1 MKKPIRIAVLLVAL
15 VTSLFVFA
23 ACKTGSGKDKTNV
36 DGKYY
41 LYEDGALNKSEYF
54 DLSDGVWRDEDGASG
69 TYAFTDGTIV
79 FYTELFGENSELCS
93 GNISE
98 GTLTITVGGITK
110 NYRTDKGDIPY
121 EEGTKLETPVLSV
134 SVDTVKWDAVAGA
147 KKYVLTV
154 DGTENELDVSAHS
167 FTIENISVGEHSVS
181 LVAKAEKNRYD
192 SDSAGMRFDF
202 DLFASGSGTSD
213 NPYGIANAAH
223 LANIAVFPDKNYVVK
238 RDNDFSDAVLAVEMP
253 AVDDKKIEFSGS
265 IKAEK
270 DAVIDGAKIDRTLFD
285 LGENAVIDGLVLKNI
300 VSTENSSPLF
310 GLNKGNIVNSSLEG
324 EFTGYYSAVNPIF
337 VRSNKGIIKNCS
349 FGGDMTGFVTA
360 VGENSGTIEAFRSS
374 VTLTADNTKSDK
386 SPCSLKFGLVC
397 SYNVGTIKNAAVTG
411 VFTFNLVYEGFV
423 LGTSSEAA
431 IASVVG
437 ENYGIIEKS
446 LSSVDIGGTIYDK
459 YDRINVGGFVG
470 KTNVVNDTVSSVSDC
485 SYNGTLSLIVDNQS
499 GIMIAGGF
507 VGNAFKGDIS
517 HSGVER
523 QVTVNGRTF
532 DPSFI
537 GWSIASGKYGGFAGA
552 NFDASIADSY
562 AGGLNIVGKI
572 GEARYADFAITLN
585 SGTNTSCFT
594 AASDEILLDEDHWFI
609 PRNGSPKVLAVSD
622 VGAIEGVCEFTKNK
636 NVLSWNAVPD
646 AEYYE
651 YEFYGRTYFTDKT
664 SVTLEFTRGG
674 DTIVKVR
681 PCSDSRIDGEWRQ
694 TTFDVKTLDFAV
706 EKGGKTENITFYIVV
721 GDMYTVADFGCEREG
736 YTFIGWLCGGEY
748 AAGDEITVTS
758 DMTFVP
764 KFEIN
769 EYRLT
774 VYMQKRSYDG
784 RGLDYYLADDKQVT
798 FGESLGL
805 PVPALSG
812 FDKAGYTFDGWFV
825 SDRYFNDATRFDSD
839 AMPARDLSLW
849 VKFTLKTFNV
859 KLNPNY
865 DGATVETHV
874 RNYNF
879 TVRVADFGTL
889 QRKGYTFLGWY
900 TDKDG
905 INAAENF
912 YMPLGDAEL
921 FAKWS
926 LNRYN
931 ITVNG
936 NDGVFDEI
944 PSEYTVESDA
954 VVLPSAKK
962 KGYTFVGWRL
972 NDESGYRSVIGKGEF
987 AEDISLEAI
996 FTADKYKVSFDYEG
1010 VNVKHLV
1017 TFDVSAYAGLKAP
1030 AAVELGDGDTL
1041 TSPSQGSIYT
1051 YVYRGWYLTPDFSGE
1066 PFDFATGKIYGDTTL
1081 YLKAD
1086 KISDD
1091 VVSAYE
1097 KASGTAIGII
1107 LGKDTVP
1114 NRTGTFKFITGGR
1127 EGEKS
1132 HRFDIYVSATGTK
1145 GTLKGLTVYYTD
1157 LVSGTKYGCSVRS
1170 GTAGTTV
1177 KYYADTAPTLP
1188 CGRAYAL
1195 TVSTTG
1201 YQSSM
1206 SVSVSRISDPITY
1219 DGEGSGATIDG
1230 DYNLVDYDSVIG
1242 TLPVIDKF
1250 GYKFEGWKYGDDF
1263 VTAETV
1269 MKYDKDIT
1277 LTPVLTLLKAR
1288 INYVLDGGENPSD
1301 APEYYTVEESAKLK
1315 TPTKEG
1321 YEFSGWYSDS
1331 GFTKVVYQWTIA
1343 YTADTCNGYTVYAC
1357 FMKLYRVTHVMPDF
1371 APQVPEKLVS
1381 GYSYTL
1387 GKLPDVEGYKAI
1399 GWCSDEALSNIITYV
1414 RLTGDV
1420 KVYAYYEKYHHAVFE
1435 TGNGTLD
1442 GEYDCKYTKLDTFDV
1457 SDIKANSPKNY
1468 IFTGWKISDGDG
1480 EVITE
1485 IPLGTDRDVTL
1496 VAVYE
1501 HATEGLIYTLNSD
1514 KKSYSVK
1521 FPGSADDLGETE
1533 DVAIRAYYNG
1543 LPVTKIAASTGEYH
1557 INKLIIPYG
1566 ITEICS
1572 KAFFGRT
1579 FDYVYIPSSVTTL
1592 GTKAFFVIEQS
1603 LNMCPKHYFNIA
1615 YGGEKLPENTADKW
1629 WNVGYEETGTYVKQE
1644 YWYSPILNVKRYVF
1658 SPDEDTVEFN
1668 DGTFGIVK
1676 DRCGKTFVDL
1686 ENRTE
1691 KITYIAPF
1699 AYGGSIYEIRIPE
1712 GCTVDRSA
1720 FYNCVDMRAVTSKT
1734 EFDLARAFGTVIDRQ
1749 YSGSL
1754 DLTYDVKH
1762 ITLSASATFVK
1773 SLTLIGTE
1781 TIVDSAFSGW
1791 SKLEEVNLPDTL
1803 TGVGTGIFEKAIISK
1818 AVVPGI
1824 ALECLSKDYLTD
1836 LTITGGDIPASAFQ
1850 GYKLLVSVK
1859 FGNDVKT
1866 VGDQAFADCPALTGI
1881 YTDSIESW
1889 CDIDFATKDA
1899 NPLAYAGYLY
1909 VGGGQVV
1916 DLVIDGVADEIKPY
1930 AFYGIKI
1937 DSLILSDVGTIG
1949 ESAFEKSRLKTLT
1962 VKEGVVNIGKWAFIY
1977 CTSLTDVSLSDSV
1990 REIGYAAFSHCNNL
2004 INLDLGN
2011 GVAVIGQ
2018 SAFAWSYNLTT
2029 VVLGD
2034 GVTTIGEGA
2043 FTSARVV
2050 RFGKNI
2056 KTIDANA
2063 FRAAYSSVVKEIHI
2077 VDLASWCSVNM
2088 TGAIAININT
2098 TLYVGDEPITS
2109 LVIPDEVT
2117 RISDFVFAGLNITE
2131 VNIHRGVTF
2140 IGKMAFMRCA
2150 DLTSVNFDG
2159 TVEEWNNIEKTDDWD
2174 DYAGKYTVHC
2184 KDGDIAP
2191 VESA

>member
-110 NYRTDKGDIPY
+110 NYRTDNGDLPY

-154 DGTENELDVSAHS
+154 DGTENELDVSACS

-253 AVDDKKIEFSGS
+253 AVDDKKIEFSGN

-374 VTLTADNTKSDK
+374 VTLTADNTKLDK

-721 GDMYTVADFGCEREG
+721 GNMYTVADFGCEREG

-784 RGLDYYLADDKQVT
+784 RWLDYYLADDKQVT

-812 FDKAGYTFDGWFV
+812 FDKAGYNFDGWFV

-889 QRKGYTFLGWY
+889 QRKGYTFLGWH

-1051 YVYRGWYLTPDFSGE
+1051 YLYRGWYLTPDFSGE

-1145 GTLKGLTVYYTD
+1145 GTLTGLTVYYTD

-1357 FMKLYRVTHVMPDF
+1357 FMELYRVTHVMPDF

-1399 GWCSDEALSNIITYV
+1399 GWCSDEALTNIITYV

-1435 TGNGTLD
+1435 TDNGTPD

-1457 SDIKANSPKNY
+1457 SDIKANPPKNY
-1468 IFTGWKISDGDG
+1468 IFAGWKISDGDG

-1485 IPLGTDRDVTL
+1485 IPLGTDRDLTL

-1514 KKSYSVK
+1514 KKSYSVT

-1734 EFDLARAFGTVIDRQ
+1734 EFDLARAFGTIIDRQ

-1762 ITLSASATFVK
+1762 ITLSASATCVK

-1916 DLVIDGVADEIKPY
+1916 DLVIGGVADEIKPY

-1962 VKEGVVNIGKWAFIY
+1962 VKEDVVNIGKWAFIY

-2050 RFGKNI
+2050 RFGRNI

-2088 TGAIAININT
+2088 TGAIAFNINT
-2098 TLYVGDEPITS
+2098 TLYVDDEPITS

-2140 IGKMAFMRCA
+2140 IGEMAFMRCT

-2174 DYAGKYTVHC
+2174 DYAGEYIVHC

-2191 VESA
+2191 AESA

>member
-110 NYRTDKGDIPY
+110 NYRTDNGDLPY

-154 DGTENELDVSAHS
+154 DGTENELDVSACS

-202 DLFASGSGTSD
+202 DLFASGSGTFD

-253 AVDDKKIEFSGS
+253 AVDDKKVEFSGS

-300 VSTENSSPLF
+300 VSTKNSSPLF

-374 VTLTADNTKSDK
+374 VTLTADNTKLDK

-562 AGGLNIVGKI
+562 AVGLNIVGEI

-681 PCSDSRIDGEWRQ
+681 PCSDSRLDGEWRQ

-721 GDMYTVADFGCEREG
+721 GNMYTVADFGCEREG

-805 PVPALSG
+805 PVPVLSG
-812 FDKAGYTFDGWFV
+812 FDKAGYNFDGWFV

-889 QRKGYTFLGWY
+889 QRKGYTFLGW
-900 TDKDG
+900 
-905 INAAENF
+905 
-912 YMPLGDAEL
+912 
-921 FAKWS
+921 
-926 LNRYN
+926 
-931 ITVNG
+931 
-936 NDGVFDEI
+936 
-944 PSEYTVESDA
+944 
-954 VVLPSAKK
+954 
-962 KGYTFVGWRL
+962 
-972 NDESGYRSVIGKGEF
+972 
-987 AEDISLEAI
+987 
-996 FTADKYKVSFDYEG
+996 
-1010 VNVKHLV
+1010 H
-1017 TFDVSAYAGLKAP
+1017 
-1030 AAVELGDGDTL
+1030 
-1041 TSPSQGSIYT
+1041 
-1051 YVYRGWYLTPDFSGE
+1051 
-1066 PFDFATGKIYGDTTL
+1066 
-1081 YLKAD
+1081 
-1086 KISDD
+1086 
-1091 VVSAYE
+1091 
-1097 KASGTAIGII
+1097 
-1107 LGKDTVP
+1107 
-1114 NRTGTFKFITGGR
+1114 
-1127 EGEKS
+1127 
-1132 HRFDIYVSATGTK
+1132 
-1145 GTLKGLTVYYTD
+1145 
-1157 LVSGTKYGCSVRS
+1157 
-1170 GTAGTTV
+1170 
-1177 KYYADTAPTLP
+1177 
-1188 CGRAYAL
+1188 
-1195 TVSTTG
+1195 
-1201 YQSSM
+1201 
-1206 SVSVSRISDPITY
+1206 
-1219 DGEGSGATIDG
+1219 TI
-1230 DYNLVDYDSVIG
+1230 
-1242 TLPVIDKF
+1242 
-1250 GYKFEGWKYGDDF
+1250 
-1263 VTAETV
+1263 
-1269 MKYDKDIT
+1269 
-1277 LTPVLTLLKAR
+1277 
-1288 INYVLDGGENPSD
+1288 
-1301 APEYYTVEESAKLK
+1301 EERAKLK

-1399 GWCSDEALSNIITYV
+1399 GWCSDEALTNIITYV

-1435 TGNGTLD
+1435 TGNGTPD

-1457 SDIKANSPKNY
+1457 SDIKANPPKNY

-1514 KKSYSVK
+1514 KKSYSVT

-1658 SPDEDTVEFN
+1658 SPDEDNVEFN

-1734 EFDLARAFGTVIDRQ
+1734 EFDLARAFGTIIDRQ

-1762 ITLSASATFVK
+1762 ITLSASATCVK

-1916 DLVIDGVADEIKPY
+1916 DLVIDGVVDEIKPY

-2088 TGAIAININT
+2088 TGAIAFNINT
-2098 TLYVGDEPITS
+2098 TLYVDDEPITS

-2131 VNIHRGVTF
+2131 VNIHRGVRF
-2140 IGKMAFMRCA
+2140 IGKMAFMRCI

-2174 DYAGKYTVHC
+2174 DYAGEYTVHC

-2191 VESA
+2191 AESA

>member
-1 MKKPIRIAVLLVAL
+1 
-15 VTSLFVFA
+15 
-23 ACKTGSGKDKTNV
+23 
-36 DGKYY
+36 
-41 LYEDGALNKSEYF
+41 
-54 DLSDGVWRDEDGASG
+54 
-69 TYAFTDGTIV
+69 
-79 FYTELFGENSELCS
+79 
-93 GNISE
+93 
-98 GTLTITVGGITK
+98 
-110 NYRTDKGDIPY
+110 
-121 EEGTKLETPVLSV
+121 
-134 SVDTVKWDAVAGA
+134 
-147 KKYVLTV
+147 
-154 DGTENELDVSAHS
+154 
-167 FTIENISVGEHSVS
+167 
-181 LVAKAEKNRYD
+181 
-192 SDSAGMRFDF
+192 
-202 DLFASGSGTSD
+202 
-213 NPYGIANAAH
+213 
-223 LANIAVFPDKNYVVK
+223 
-238 RDNDFSDAVLAVEMP
+238 
-253 AVDDKKIEFSGS
+253 
-265 IKAEK
+265 
-270 DAVIDGAKIDRTLFD
+270 
-285 LGENAVIDGLVLKNI
+285 
-300 VSTENSSPLF
+300 
-310 GLNKGNIVNSSLEG
+310 
-324 EFTGYYSAVNPIF
+324 
-337 VRSNKGIIKNCS
+337 
-349 FGGDMTGFVTA
+349 MTGFVTA

-374 VTLTADNTKSDK
+374 VTLTADNTKLDQ

-423 LGTSSEAA
+423 LDTSSEAA

-721 GDMYTVADFGCEREG
+721 GNMYTVADFGCEREG

-812 FDKAGYTFDGWFV
+812 FDKAGYNFDGWFV

-900 TDKDG
+900 T
-905 INAAENF
+905 I
-912 YMPLGDAEL
+912 
-921 FAKWS
+921 
-926 LNRYN
+926 
-931 ITVNG
+931 
-936 NDGVFDEI
+936 
-944 PSEYTVESDA
+944 
-954 VVLPSAKK
+954 
-962 KGYTFVGWRL
+962 
-972 NDESGYRSVIGKGEF
+972 
-987 AEDISLEAI
+987 
-996 FTADKYKVSFDYEG
+996 
-1010 VNVKHLV
+1010 
-1017 TFDVSAYAGLKAP
+1017 
-1030 AAVELGDGDTL
+1030 
-1041 TSPSQGSIYT
+1041 
-1051 YVYRGWYLTPDFSGE
+1051 
-1066 PFDFATGKIYGDTTL
+1066 
-1081 YLKAD
+1081 
-1086 KISDD
+1086 
-1091 VVSAYE
+1091 
-1097 KASGTAIGII
+1097 
-1107 LGKDTVP
+1107 
-1114 NRTGTFKFITGGR
+1114 
-1127 EGEKS
+1127 
-1132 HRFDIYVSATGTK
+1132 
-1145 GTLKGLTVYYTD
+1145 
-1157 LVSGTKYGCSVRS
+1157 
-1170 GTAGTTV
+1170 
-1177 KYYADTAPTLP
+1177 
-1188 CGRAYAL
+1188 
-1195 TVSTTG
+1195 
-1201 YQSSM
+1201 
-1206 SVSVSRISDPITY
+1206 
-1219 DGEGSGATIDG
+1219 
-1230 DYNLVDYDSVIG
+1230 
-1242 TLPVIDKF
+1242 
-1250 GYKFEGWKYGDDF
+1250 
-1263 VTAETV
+1263 
-1269 MKYDKDIT
+1269 
-1277 LTPVLTLLKAR
+1277 
-1288 INYVLDGGENPSD
+1288 
-1301 APEYYTVEESAKLK
+1301 EESAKLK

-1399 GWCSDEALSNIITYV
+1399 GWCSDEALTNIITYV

-1468 IFTGWKISDGDG
+1468 IFAGWKISDGDG

-1514 KKSYSVK
+1514 KKSYSVT

-1734 EFDLARAFGTVIDRQ
+1734 EFDLARAFGTIIDRQ

-1762 ITLSASATFVK
+1762 ITLSASATCVK

-1803 TGVGTGIFEKAIISK
+1803 TGVGTGIFEKAVISK

-1824 ALECLSKDYLTD
+1824 ALECFSKDYLTD

-1916 DLVIDGVADEIKPY
+1916 DLVIGGVTDEIKPY

-2004 INLDLGN
+2004 IDLDLGN

-2088 TGAIAININT
+2088 TGAIAFNINT
-2098 TLYVGDEPITS
+2098 TLYVDDEPITS

-2140 IGKMAFMRCA
+2140 IGKMAFMRCT

-2174 DYAGKYTVHC
+2174 DYAGEYIVHC

-2191 VESA
+2191 AESA

>member
-1 MKKPIRIAVLLVAL
+1 
-15 VTSLFVFA
+15 
-23 ACKTGSGKDKTNV
+23 
-36 DGKYY
+36 
-41 LYEDGALNKSEYF
+41 
-54 DLSDGVWRDEDGASG
+54 
-69 TYAFTDGTIV
+69 
-79 FYTELFGENSELCS
+79 
-93 GNISE
+93 
-98 GTLTITVGGITK
+98 
-110 NYRTDKGDIPY
+110 
-121 EEGTKLETPVLSV
+121 
-134 SVDTVKWDAVAGA
+134 
-147 KKYVLTV
+147 
-154 DGTENELDVSAHS
+154 
-167 FTIENISVGEHSVS
+167 
-181 LVAKAEKNRYD
+181 
-192 SDSAGMRFDF
+192 
-202 DLFASGSGTSD
+202 
-213 NPYGIANAAH
+213 
-223 LANIAVFPDKNYVVK
+223 
-238 RDNDFSDAVLAVEMP
+238 
-253 AVDDKKIEFSGS
+253 
-265 IKAEK
+265 
-270 DAVIDGAKIDRTLFD
+270 
-285 LGENAVIDGLVLKNI
+285 
-300 VSTENSSPLF
+300 
-310 GLNKGNIVNSSLEG
+310 
-324 EFTGYYSAVNPIF
+324 
-337 VRSNKGIIKNCS
+337 
-349 FGGDMTGFVTA
+349 
-360 VGENSGTIEAFRSS
+360 
-374 VTLTADNTKSDK
+374 
-386 SPCSLKFGLVC
+386 
-397 SYNVGTIKNAAVTG
+397 
-411 VFTFNLVYEGFV
+411 
-423 LGTSSEAA
+423 
-431 IASVVG
+431 
-437 ENYGIIEKS
+437 
-446 LSSVDIGGTIYDK
+446 
-459 YDRINVGGFVG
+459 
-470 KTNVVNDTVSSVSDC
+470 
-485 SYNGTLSLIVDNQS
+485 
-499 GIMIAGGF
+499 
-507 VGNAFKGDIS
+507 
-517 HSGVER
+517 
-523 QVTVNGRTF
+523 
-532 DPSFI
+532 
-537 GWSIASGKYGGFAGA
+537 
-552 NFDASIADSY
+552 
-562 AGGLNIVGKI
+562 
-572 GEARYADFAITLN
+572 
-585 SGTNTSCFT
+585 
-594 AASDEILLDEDHWFI
+594 
-609 PRNGSPKVLAVSD
+609 
-622 VGAIEGVCEFTKNK
+622 
-636 NVLSWNAVPD
+636 
-646 AEYYE
+646 
-651 YEFYGRTYFTDKT
+651 
-664 SVTLEFTRGG
+664 
-674 DTIVKVR
+674 
-681 PCSDSRIDGEWRQ
+681 
-694 TTFDVKTLDFAV
+694 
-706 EKGGKTENITFYIVV
+706 
-721 GDMYTVADFGCEREG
+721 
-736 YTFIGWLCGGEY
+736 
-748 AAGDEITVTS
+748 
-758 DMTFVP
+758 
-764 KFEIN
+764 
-769 EYRLT
+769 
-774 VYMQKRSYDG
+774 
-784 RGLDYYLADDKQVT
+784 
-798 FGESLGL
+798 
-805 PVPALSG
+805 
-812 FDKAGYTFDGWFV
+812 
-825 SDRYFNDATRFDSD
+825 
-839 AMPARDLSLW
+839 
-849 VKFTLKTFNV
+849 
-859 KLNPNY
+859 
-865 DGATVETHV
+865 
-874 RNYNF
+874 
-879 TVRVADFGTL
+879 
-889 QRKGYTFLGWY
+889 
-900 TDKDG
+900 
-905 INAAENF
+905 
-912 YMPLGDAEL
+912 
-921 FAKWS
+921 
-926 LNRYN
+926 
-931 ITVNG
+931 
-936 NDGVFDEI
+936 
-944 PSEYTVESDA
+944 
-954 VVLPSAKK
+954 
-962 KGYTFVGWRL
+962 
-972 NDESGYRSVIGKGEF
+972 
-987 AEDISLEAI
+987 
-996 FTADKYKVSFDYEG
+996 
-1010 VNVKHLV
+1010 
-1017 TFDVSAYAGLKAP
+1017 
-1030 AAVELGDGDTL
+1030 
-1041 TSPSQGSIYT
+1041 
-1051 YVYRGWYLTPDFSGE
+1051 
-1066 PFDFATGKIYGDTTL
+1066 
-1081 YLKAD
+1081 
-1086 KISDD
+1086 
-1091 VVSAYE
+1091 
-1097 KASGTAIGII
+1097 
-1107 LGKDTVP
+1107 
-1114 NRTGTFKFITGGR
+1114 
-1127 EGEKS
+1127 
-1132 HRFDIYVSATGTK
+1132 
-1145 GTLKGLTVYYTD
+1145 
-1157 LVSGTKYGCSVRS
+1157 
-1170 GTAGTTV
+1170 
-1177 KYYADTAPTLP
+1177 
-1188 CGRAYAL
+1188 
-1195 TVSTTG
+1195 
-1201 YQSSM
+1201 M

-1219 DGEGSGATIDG
+1219 DGEGSGAAIDG

-1242 TLPVIDKF
+1242 TLPVIDKI

-1301 APEYYTVEESAKLK
+1301 APEYYTIEESAKLK

-1435 TGNGTLD
+1435 TGNGTPD

-1457 SDIKANSPKNY
+1457 SDIKANPPKNY
-1468 IFTGWKISDGDG
+1468 IFAGWKISDGDG

-1514 KKSYSVK
+1514 KKSYSVT

-1676 DRCGKTFVDL
+1676 DRCGKTFVNL

-1699 AYGGSIYEIRIPE
+1699 AYGGSICEIRIPE

-1720 FYNCVDMRAVTSKT
+1720 FYNCVDIRAVTSKT
-1734 EFDLARAFGTVIDRQ
+1734 EFDLARAFGTIIDRQ

-1762 ITLSASATFVK
+1762 ITLSASATCVK

-1916 DLVIDGVADEIKPY
+1916 DLVIGGVVDEIKPY

-2088 TGAIAININT
+2088 TGAIAFNINT
-2098 TLYVGDEPITS
+2098 TLYVDDEPITS

-2140 IGKMAFMRCA
+2140 IGKMAFMRCT

-2159 TVEEWNNIEKTDDWD
+2159 TVEEWSNIEKTDDWD
-2174 DYAGKYTVHC
+2174 DYAGEYIVHC

-2191 VESA
+2191 AESA

>member
-1 MKKPIRIAVLLVAL
+1 
-15 VTSLFVFA
+15 
-23 ACKTGSGKDKTNV
+23 
-36 DGKYY
+36 
-41 LYEDGALNKSEYF
+41 
-54 DLSDGVWRDEDGASG
+54 
-69 TYAFTDGTIV
+69 
-79 FYTELFGENSELCS
+79 
-93 GNISE
+93 
-98 GTLTITVGGITK
+98 
-110 NYRTDKGDIPY
+110 
-121 EEGTKLETPVLSV
+121 
-134 SVDTVKWDAVAGA
+134 
-147 KKYVLTV
+147 
-154 DGTENELDVSAHS
+154 
-167 FTIENISVGEHSVS
+167 
-181 LVAKAEKNRYD
+181 
-192 SDSAGMRFDF
+192 
-202 DLFASGSGTSD
+202 
-213 NPYGIANAAH
+213 
-223 LANIAVFPDKNYVVK
+223 
-238 RDNDFSDAVLAVEMP
+238 
-253 AVDDKKIEFSGS
+253 
-265 IKAEK
+265 
-270 DAVIDGAKIDRTLFD
+270 
-285 LGENAVIDGLVLKNI
+285 
-300 VSTENSSPLF
+300 
-310 GLNKGNIVNSSLEG
+310 
-324 EFTGYYSAVNPIF
+324 
-337 VRSNKGIIKNCS
+337 
-349 FGGDMTGFVTA
+349 
-360 VGENSGTIEAFRSS
+360 
-374 VTLTADNTKSDK
+374 
-386 SPCSLKFGLVC
+386 
-397 SYNVGTIKNAAVTG
+397 
-411 VFTFNLVYEGFV
+411 
-423 LGTSSEAA
+423 
-431 IASVVG
+431 
-437 ENYGIIEKS
+437 
-446 LSSVDIGGTIYDK
+446 
-459 YDRINVGGFVG
+459 
-470 KTNVVNDTVSSVSDC
+470 
-485 SYNGTLSLIVDNQS
+485 
-499 GIMIAGGF
+499 MIAGGF

-609 PRNGSPKVLAVSD
+609 PRNGSPKVL
-622 VGAIEGVCEFTKNK
+622 
-636 NVLSWNAVPD
+636 
-646 AEYYE
+646 
-651 YEFYGRTYFTDKT
+651 
-664 SVTLEFTRGG
+664 
-674 DTIVKVR
+674 
-681 PCSDSRIDGEWRQ
+681 
-694 TTFDVKTLDFAV
+694 
-706 EKGGKTENITFYIVV
+706 
-721 GDMYTVADFGCEREG
+721 
-736 YTFIGWLCGGEY
+736 
-748 AAGDEITVTS
+748 S

-812 FDKAGYTFDGWFV
+812 FDKAGYNFDGWFV

-865 DGATVETHV
+865 DGATVEIHV

-889 QRKGYTFLGWY
+889 QRKGYTFLGW
-900 TDKDG
+900 
-905 INAAENF
+905 
-912 YMPLGDAEL
+912 
-921 FAKWS
+921 
-926 LNRYN
+926 
-931 ITVNG
+931 
-936 NDGVFDEI
+936 
-944 PSEYTVESDA
+944 
-954 VVLPSAKK
+954 
-962 KGYTFVGWRL
+962 
-972 NDESGYRSVIGKGEF
+972 
-987 AEDISLEAI
+987 
-996 FTADKYKVSFDYEG
+996 
-1010 VNVKHLV
+1010 H
-1017 TFDVSAYAGLKAP
+1017 
-1030 AAVELGDGDTL
+1030 
-1041 TSPSQGSIYT
+1041 
-1051 YVYRGWYLTPDFSGE
+1051 
-1066 PFDFATGKIYGDTTL
+1066 
-1081 YLKAD
+1081 
-1086 KISDD
+1086 
-1091 VVSAYE
+1091 
-1097 KASGTAIGII
+1097 
-1107 LGKDTVP
+1107 
-1114 NRTGTFKFITGGR
+1114 
-1127 EGEKS
+1127 
-1132 HRFDIYVSATGTK
+1132 
-1145 GTLKGLTVYYTD
+1145 
-1157 LVSGTKYGCSVRS
+1157 
-1170 GTAGTTV
+1170 
-1177 KYYADTAPTLP
+1177 
-1188 CGRAYAL
+1188 
-1195 TVSTTG
+1195 
-1201 YQSSM
+1201 
-1206 SVSVSRISDPITY
+1206 
-1219 DGEGSGATIDG
+1219 TI
-1230 DYNLVDYDSVIG
+1230 
-1242 TLPVIDKF
+1242 
-1250 GYKFEGWKYGDDF
+1250 
-1263 VTAETV
+1263 
-1269 MKYDKDIT
+1269 
-1277 LTPVLTLLKAR
+1277 
-1288 INYVLDGGENPSD
+1288 
-1301 APEYYTVEESAKLK
+1301 EESAKLK

-1331 GFTKVVYQWTIA
+1331 GFIKVVYQWTIA

-1435 TGNGTLD
+1435 TSNGTPD

-1457 SDIKANSPKNY
+1457 SDIKANPPKNY
-1468 IFTGWKISDGDG
+1468 IFAGWKISDGDG

-1501 HATEGLIYTLNSD
+1501 HANEGLIYTLNSD
-1514 KKSYSVK
+1514 KKSYSVT

-1734 EFDLARAFGTVIDRQ
+1734 EFDLARAFGTIIDRQ

-1762 ITLSASATFVK
+1762 ITLSASATCVK

-1881 YTDSIESW
+1881 YTDSIELW

-1899 NPLAYAGYLY
+1899 NPLAYVGYLY

-1916 DLVIDGVADEIKPY
+1916 DLVIGGVADEIKPY

-2088 TGAIAININT
+2088 TGAIAFNINT
-2098 TLYVGDEPITS
+2098 TLYVDDEPITS

-2117 RISDFVFAGLNITE
+2117 RISDFVFAWLNITE

-2140 IGKMAFMRCA
+2140 IGKMAFMRCT

-2174 DYAGKYTVHC
+2174 DYAGEYTVHC